1 MKTKAAFLLLIL
13 AACGGNYSNEDVEFL
28 AALPVRSELESKLPQ
43 QAGQSGV
50 TGTRQDAL
58 AVGDQSTA
66 YQDARAASDGFNS
79 GLFWLLDLID
89 QIRLLP
95 PSRREPDRRIW
106 GPFPDHDHPDFV
118 DEIVIERQEQ
128 SLFNYRLEVRRKDA
142 PSSAPWIP
150 LVVGSFRGTGG
161 ARKGTGEVHLLA
173 AAVRAAGF
181 STGTDLDK
189 VQTIDL
195 SYVTDKSPIQVNMSL
210 QGTPDA
216 GFQTVSYAYA
226 EYDDHHGSIQFAAK
240 ATDPNT
246 GIQFALGEIAQW
258 LPTGQGRADIAVS
271 VGPFSG
277 TLAVEC
283 WDAQFRVT
291 YASKP
296 WENPPLVGNA
306 ASCAL

>member
-1 MKTKAAFLLLIL
+1 MKKKAPFLLFIL

-28 AALPVRSELESKLPQ
+28 GALPVRGELESKLPQ
-43 QAGQSGV
+43 QAAQSGA

-58 AVGDQSTA
+58 SVGDPSTA
-66 YQDARAASDGFNS
+66 YADARAASDAFNS
-79 GLFWLLDLID
+79 GLFWLLEVID

-95 PSRREPDRRIW
+95 PSRREPDRRVW
-106 GPFPDHDHPDFV
+106 GPFPDHDHPGFI
-118 DEIVIERQEQ
+118 DEVVMERQEPA
-128 SLFNYRLEVRRKDA
+128 LFNYRIEVRRQDDP
-142 PSSAPWIP
+142 PSTPWIP

-173 AAVRAAGF
+173 ATALAGGF
-181 STGTDLDK
+181 PTGSDLAK
-189 VQTIDL
+189 VQTIDM
-195 SYVTDKSPIQVNMSL
+195 SYVTDRSPIEVNMYV

-240 ATDPNT
+240 ATDTN
-246 GIQFALGEIAQW
+246 GNQLVLSEIAQW
-258 LPTGQGRADIAVS
+258 LASGQGRSDIS
-271 VGPFSG
+271 VQAGLFFG
-277 TLAVEC
+277 TIAVEC

-291 YASKP
+291 YANKP
-296 WENPPLVGNA
+296 WETPPLVGTA